1 MSGQVALGVPS
12 HASVLLRGMGL
23 LALLW
28 GAGFARP
35 AAASEVTSPEK
46 TGEDAREVARGGSKP
61 IPLALEVGYEGLP
74 PGKAQPLRVK
84 AGQSFFI
91 NQIDVREVVK
101 STRDEGVDGLRRT
114 GRFAQLPWQGLKQA
128 DEEPIILANANGTY
142 TRRRFYRQAQ
152 WMEQTSVFTVLPVD
166 GWGRPTGRPIL
177 LNIGRGD
184 RRQPTDDFFIRR
196 LRAVQTTADCKSL
209 SDCSTARDFTEE
221 AIVEVRNARTGA
233 TPFTLTRG
241 TRALRLFW
249 TMRAGVDFY
258 TIPIEQEDKPA
269 YAYGASVDIKALT
282 PPRANG
288 TYAAGSS
295 ITFQLTLRD
304 GAGKRLHPQ
313 GSLPTYREY
322 TSGKVDSGLQYYR
335 AFFEPTT
342 TYYLRKHRERMLMTQ
357 IIGPAHKLQPIRSI
371 VDLDAFFGADDVQ
384 TVGTIERDG
393 VFAQF
398 QTFPP
403 ANDLFGGAFFP
414 EKGGW
419 DAPVSDTWT
428 YTLPA
433 NAEPGTYLVTV
444 KGRRVYLGEDIPF
457 SKTINLQ
464 VESTQPTQPDL
475 TTGPCNSCHS
485 EGGELAKVLH
495 ANDNRAGCNAC
506 HAPLGFELEGPI
518 AVRTH
523 FIHSRSGRYD
533 SPLQQC
539 DKCHLKAESIQR
551 TSKSACL
558 SCHKSYPETHVQ
570 QFGPIESMY
579 VGGGRESFQQ
589 CTDSCHK
596 THPGSNL

>member
-1 MSGQVALGVPS
+1 MSSQVALGVPAQ
-12 HASVLLRGMGL
+12 ASVLLRSVGL
-23 LALLW
+23 AALLW

-35 AAASEVTSPEK
+35 AVASEVTAAQKP
-46 TGEDAREVARGGSKP
+46 GEDARELGRPGKP
-61 IPLALEVGYEGLP
+61 VPLALEVGYEGLP

-84 AGQSFFI
+84 AGQSYYI
-91 NQIDVREVVK
+91 NQIDLREVVK

-114 GRFAQLPWQGLKQA
+114 GRFAQLPWHGLKQA
-128 DEEPIILANANGTY
+128 DEEPILLANADGTF

-152 WMEQTSVFTVLPVD
+152 WMEQLSIITVLPVD

-184 RRQPTDDFFIRR
+184 RRLPTDAFFIRR
-196 LRAVQTTADCKSL
+196 LRAVQTTADCKSV
-209 SDCSTARDFTEE
+209 SDCSTARNFTEE
-221 AIVEVRNARTGA
+221 ALVEVRNARTGA
-233 TPFTLTRG
+233 MSFTLTRN

-249 TMRAGVDFY
+249 TMRPGADFY

-282 PPRANG
+282 PPRPNG
-288 TYAAGSS
+288 TYAAGSN

-313 GSLPTYREY
+313 GSLPTYKEY
-322 TSGKVDSGLQYYR
+322 TSGRVESGIQYYR

-357 IIGPAHKLQPIRSI
+357 IIGPAHKIQPIRSI

-419 DAPVSDTWT
+419 DAAVSDTWT

-457 SKTINLQ
+457 SKTINIQ
-464 VESTQPTQPDL
+464 VESARPTQPDL

-485 EGGELAKVLH
+485 DGGELVKVLH

-539 DKCHLKAESIQR
+539 DKCHLTAESLER
-551 TSKSACL
+551 TSKAACL
-558 SCHKSYPETHVQ
+558 SCHKSYPDSHVQ